1 MRTKAVVF
9 GVLLAWTLPCIALA
23 QEAGSERVYE
33 QALRHRR
40 RHHPERALE
49 LLRAHHEAT
58 HEPRALASMGL
69 AEMDLEHF
77 DTAEQHLS
85 AALSGAPNPWIE
97 AHRAELETEL
107 QRCRQHLGVGAILVR
122 CAADGAEV
130 FFNGARVGAAGAAVR
145 VRAGSVSYE
154 VRAAGYRT
162 ARRTVEVTLGATVT
176 EQVDLER
183 EPTVAP
189 TPAVVESAPSRTAP
203 RPPAAPVARP
213 STETVETPPPV
224 VTEAP
229 QHNTRRTLAWVSA
242 AGAAVFLGVGVAGQ
256 VVGQNAADQWNEGA
270 ECNPPDGRS
279 RIEACGSEGY
289 DSTANT
295 MSVLRGVGF
304 VGGGVLAA
312 VSVVLFVT
320 SSRPPPSRSA
330 FACGTGPGT
339 LGVACGGSF

>member
-1 MRTKAVVF
+1 
-9 GVLLAWTLPCIALA
+9 
-23 QEAGSERVYE
+23 
-33 QALRHRR
+33 
-40 RHHPERALE
+40 
-49 LLRAHHEAT
+49 
-58 HEPRALASMGL
+58 MGL
-69 AEMDLEHF
+69 TEMDLEHF

-130 FFNGARVGAAGAAVR
+130 FFNGARVGAAGAPVR

-183 EPTVAP
+183 ETPVAP
-189 TPAVVESAPSRTAP
+189 TPAVVESAPSRTTP
-203 RPPAAPVARP
+203 RSPAAPVTRP
-213 STETVETPPPV
+213 STEPMETPPPL
-224 VTEAP
+224 TEAP
-229 QHNTRRTLAWVSA
+229 QSNTRRTLAWVSA

-279 RIEACGSEGY
+279 RIEACGGQGY

-320 SSRPPPSRSA
+320 SSRSSTSRSA